1 MILTNLFR
9 LDGRKKEKIFLIN
22 CIGTHKHTYTHTWQD
37 YSQNDVFNILKI
49 VTQCFRWRVLQFWGC
64 QCVGGADPGTDVT
77 GPGGGAQWG
86 RHSLCSHLPDQWR
99 KGRTPVRSID
109 DLLLGHVFSVRKSSF
124 FNVFIEV
131 VA

>member
-1 MILTNLFR
+1 MFR

-49 VTQCFRWRVLQFWGC
+49 VTQCFRWGVLQFWGC

-99 KGRTPVRSID
+99 KGRTPSD
-109 DLLLGHVFSVRKSSF
+109 P
-124 FNVFIEV
+124 
-131 VA
+131 